1 MVKHDIKGQ
10 QHHNSLKMQF
20 TRNTFIHFLFWAM
33 GLYPVGLQIIV
44 LKCRIF
50 FIYSFIYFKIYKKK
64 VVLEIT

>member
-50 FIYSFIYFKIYKKK
+50 LFIHLFILKFKKK
-64 VVLEIT
+64 VFLEIT

>member
-44 LKCRIF
+44 LK
-50 FIYSFIYFKIYKKK
+50 
-64 VVLEIT
+64 V